1 MKTPI
6 QKLIDNWE
14 DLCDKEANHLFNVI
28 ASSFISEAKKM
39 LEEEREVIE
48 EAYRDGCSECGI
60 GEPPERTAEQYYDG
74 HFNTTDK

>member
-6 QKLIDNWE
+6 QKLIEVYQRMREEGDNDMRTVIYYAE
-14 DLCDKEANHLFNVI
+14 D
-28 ASSFISEAKKM
+28 M

-60 GEPPERTAEQYYDG
+60 GEPPERTSEQYYDG
-74 HFNTTDK
+74 HFNTTDKWGSNH

>member
-6 QKLIDNWE
+6 QKLIEVYQRMREVGENDMRTVIYYAE
-14 DLCDKEANHLFNVI
+14 DRLK
-28 ASSFISEAKKM
+28 
-39 LEEEREVIE
+39 EEREFIE